1 MQRQSPIVGCNAP
14 LRLTKETIMRISKD
28 TINTLKVLSA
38 INTNILIKKGNTL
51 STISPQKNVMASVVV
66 AEEFPVDFAIYDL
79 SEWLGVLSL
88 FSDAEVEF
96 TEKVATIKEGKS
108 SIRYYAADASL
119 LVVPTKE
126 VKFPTSD
133 VDFTLEAASLQMAL
147 RTAGVI
153 RSGDITFE
161 GDGTDIYLVVADLK
175 NPNAN
180 NFKVAV
186 GESDQVFKAN
196 LKVDNLKMAPD
207 SYAIS
212 ISSKK
217 ISRWK
222 STTQVNSVYYVACE
236 STSEFS

>member
-1 MQRQSPIVGCNAP
+1 M
-14 LRLTKETIMRISKD
+14 KISKE

-38 INTNILIKKGNTL
+38 INTNILIKKGSTL

-66 AEEFPVDFAIYDL
+66 AEDFPVDFAIYDL

-96 TEKVATIKEGKS
+96 TEKVATITEGKS
-108 SIRYYAADASL
+108 SIRYFAADSSL
-119 LVVPTKE
+119 LVVPQKE
-126 VKFPTSD
+126 VKFPTAD
-133 VDFTLEAASLQMAL
+133 VEFNLEAAVLQMAL

-153 RSGDITFE
+153 RSSDITFE
-161 GDGTDIYLVVADLK
+161 GDGKEIYLVVADLK

-180 NFKVAV
+180 SFKVSV
-186 GESDQVFKAN
+186 GETDQEFKAN

-207 SYAIS
+207 SYAVS

-217 ISRWK
+217 ISRFK
-222 STTQVNSVYYVACE
+222 STTAANSVYFVACE
-236 STSEFS
+236 SSSEFS

>member
-1 MQRQSPIVGCNAP
+1 
-14 LRLTKETIMRISKD
+14 MRISKE
-28 TINTLKVLSA
+28 TVNTLKVLSS

-66 AEEFPVDFAIYDL
+66 AEDFPVDFAIYDL

-88 FSDAEVEF
+88 FSDADIEF
-96 TEKVATIKEGKS
+96 NEKVATIKEGKS

-126 VKFPTSD
+126 VKFPATD
-133 VDFTLEAASLQMAL
+133 VEFTLEAAALQMAL

-153 RSGDITFE
+153 RSSDITFE
-161 GDGTDIYLVVADLK
+161 GDGKEIYLVVADLK

-180 NFKVAV
+180 SFKVSV
-186 GESDQVFKAN
+186 GETDQEFKAN

-207 SYAIS
+207 SYVVS

-217 ISRWK
+217 ITRWK
-222 STTQVNSVYYVACE
+222 STTQVNSVYYVAAE
-236 STSEFS
+236 ATSTFS